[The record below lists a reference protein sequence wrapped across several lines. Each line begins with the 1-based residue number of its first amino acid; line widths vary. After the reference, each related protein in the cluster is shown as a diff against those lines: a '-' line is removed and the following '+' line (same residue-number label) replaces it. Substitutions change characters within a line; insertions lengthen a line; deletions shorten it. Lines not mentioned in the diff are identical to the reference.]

1 MSGIK
6 VVKNRFDVIEK
17 YVVGK
22 KVLDLGCVDAR
33 PDGQKKYQTTGLHY
47 FLSNKAAR
55 TVGVDMD
62 AEGVEMLNKEGYEV
76 FFGNVENICLN
87 ETFDCIVAGEIIEH
101 LSNPGLFLENMKKH
115 MDRDS
120 FIIITAPSAFSI
132 VNFSRILR
140 KNTIKVHKQH
150 TCWFDPITISQ
161 LLTRHSFVIKE
172 MYFANKSKWYESRN
186 LFKPKY
192 AIPRL
197 FCNFR
202 SYFSGVVVVVES
214 LNNEA

>member
-1 MSGIK
+1 MTGIE

-33 PDGQKKYQTTGLHY
+33 PDGQKKFQTTGLHY
-47 FLSNKAAR
+47 FLSKKAAR
-55 TVGVDMD
+55 TVGIDMD
-62 AEGVEMLNKEGYEV
+62 DEGVKMLNKEGYEV
-76 FFGNVENICLN
+76 ISGNVETILLN
-87 ETFDCIVAGEIIEH
+87 EKFDCIVAGEIIEH
-101 LSNPGLFLENMKKH
+101 LSNPGLFLENMKNH
-115 MDRDS
+115 MNHDS
-120 FIIITAPSAFSI
+120 VIIITAPSAFSI
-132 VNFSRILR
+132 VNFFRILR
-140 KNTIKVHKQH
+140 NNTIKVHKQH

-161 LLTRHSFVIKE
+161 LLTRHSFVIRE

-202 SYFSGVVVVVES
+202 SYFSGVVVVVAS
-214 LNNEA
+214 LTNEA